1 MLTRPNRVHLG
12 GPLPRRRNL
21 LSLQS
26 RSDARQCGPSCTF
39 GGKHAKTAIPI
50 ALGTTEQMA

>member
-1 MLTRPNRVHLG
+1 
-12 GPLPRRRNL
+12 L
-21 LSLQS
+21 LAKQIRCGES
-26 RSDARQCGPSCTF
+26 GPSCTF